1 LGELNSLNKYVVP
14 LLKKFDK
21 GINESY
27 SNSDLSS
34 LRKQYLSSLPI
45 YDDSTKIFIDK
56 MPLNFRYVGFIYS
69 AFPEAKI
76 IHMRRDPIATCW
88 SIFKSEFRGNAYS
101 FNQTDIA
108 KYYRLYVDMMN
119 FWNMLFPNQI
129 LNFSYED
136 LTNNQEEE
144 TRRLLE
150 YCDLEWDKNCLDF
163 YKNQTAV
170 KTTSSMQVKQR
181 MYKGSSEAWKK
192 YEDYIQPLIEGLNE
206 IRK

>member
-1 LGELNSLNKYVVP
+1 
-14 LLKKFDK
+14 
-21 GINESY
+21 
-27 SNSDLSS
+27 
-34 LRKQYLSSLPI
+34 
-45 YDDSTKIFIDK
+45 